1 MPNPRLAARYAKSLI
16 ELAIEKGKLDEIYK
30 DMLFMRTICKNRDF
44 VSLLKSPVIPT
55 DKKEKI
61 VAAIT
66 KQQVDPITATFGRLL
81 TRKGREEYL
90 PEIANAF
97 IEQYKAYKGIFTI
110 KLTTAVPVSDAVKK
124 EILDKIKANTVMK
137 NIELQTEVRDSIIG
151 GFILEVAD
159 KLVDES
165 ISYDLNHA
173 KKLFESN
180 DYVYK
185 VR

>member
-16 ELAIEKGKLDEIYK
+16 ELAIEKGKLEEIYK

-44 VSLLKSPVIPT
+44 VNLLKSPVIPT

-61 VAAIT
+61 VAAVT
-66 KQQVDPITATFGRLL
+66 RQQVDPITSTFGRLL
-81 TRKGREEYL
+81 THKGREEYL
-90 PEIANAF
+90 PEIITSF
-97 IEQYKAYKGIFTI
+97 IEQYKAYKDIYTV
-110 KLTTAVPVSDAVKK
+110 KLITAVPVSDAVKK
-124 EILDKIKANTVMK
+124 EIVDKIKSNSVMK
-137 NIELQTEVRDSIIG
+137 NIELHTEVKEAIIG

-165 ISYDLNHA
+165 IAYDLNHA